1 MRLQVENLSNA
12 IAKEYMVAALDAL
25 PKPKTLQK
33 LHHAGKRD
41 ICVSVASKNLVE
53 KFVCARHVEKE
64 CRSVAQRCNRWQ
76 AFLCLGQRGV
86 LLDRPSSAIRAG
98 CVYAAPVGA
107 MLWRTAAAHN
117 IKMSAEESSTAPEV
131 LQRVLW
137 IQTEKLKSETGNQKL
152 EI

>member
-1 MRLQVENLSNA
+1 
-12 IAKEYMVAALDAL
+12 
-25 PKPKTLQK
+25 
-33 LHHAGKRD
+33 
-41 ICVSVASKNLVE
+41 
-53 KFVCARHVEKE
+53 
-64 CRSVAQRCNRWQ
+64 
-76 AFLCLGQRGV
+76 
-86 LLDRPSSAIRAG
+86 
-98 CVYAAPVGA
+98 